1 MGHRARGT
9 SRRAFLVTVGAGL
22 LAGAEGNKGRNFP
35 PEWRRYADPT
45 TEADVY
51 RLTDPAH
58 RAWLPA
64 YYNRA
69 IARSSGWLVFAGD
82 REGSPQAYRMDLKSG
97 ETRLLTEAEDLD
109 AATLTLTPDNREICF
124 FAGRSLRLVSLA
136 TLRDREIY
144 RIAEGWERGAGM
156 SVGADGT
163 HATFIENRQGGSR
176 LRMAPLAAG
185 AVRTVIEAPVEMS
198 HPLHR
203 PGRAQLLYR
212 RGGDGLWL
220 TNLDG
225 RENHRLKL
233 APGSVACANWSHDGR
248 VLLYLNLPEDPHQ
261 LHAIREYA
269 PDTATDK
276 LVSKTSQFASFGANR
291 DTSVFVGASANKASP
306 TVLLLLRITQREM
319 TLCEHKAAD
328 PAAVAPIFSPDSQH
342 IYFQSDRDGKPAL
355 YSVHVDRLVEK
366 TDVEAP

>member
-1 MGHRARGT
+1 MGHAVRGT
-9 SRRAFLVTVGAGL
+9 SRRAFLVTVGAGV

-45 TEADVY
+45 TEVDVY

-58 RAWLPA
+58 RASLPA

-82 REGSPQAYRMDLKSG
+82 REGSLQAYRMDLKSG

-109 AATLTLTPDNREICF
+109 AATLTLTPDNRDLCF
-124 FAGRSLRLVSLA
+124 FAGRSLRLLSLA

-144 RIAEGWERGAGM
+144 RVAEGWERGAGM

-163 HATFIENRQGGSR
+163 HATFVEGREAGSR
-176 LRMAPLAAG
+176 LRMAPLGVGAA
-185 AVRTVIEAPVEMS
+185 RTVIEAPVAMS

-203 PGRAQLLYR
+203 PGRAQLFYR
-212 RGGDGLWL
+212 RGDDGFWM

-233 APGSVACANWSHDGR
+233 APGGVASANWSHDGR
-248 VLLYLNLPEDPHQ
+248 TILYLNLPEDTHQ
-261 LHAIREYA
+261 LHAIREFT
-269 PDTATDK
+269 PDTASDK
-276 LVSKTSQFASFGANR
+276 LVSKTSQFASFSPNR

-328 PAAVAPIFSPDSQH
+328 PAAVAPTFSPDSQR
-342 IYFQSDRDGKPAL
+342 IYFQSDRDGNPAI

>member
-9 SRRAFLVTVGAGL
+9 SRRAFLFTVGAGA
-22 LAGAEGNKGRNFP
+22 LAGAEGDKGRGFP
-35 PEWRRYADPT
+35 SEWRRYADPT

-58 RAWLPA
+58 RALLPA

-82 REGSPQAYRMDLKSG
+82 REGSQQAYRMDMKSG

-109 AATLTLTPDNREICF
+109 AATLTLTPDNRELCF
-124 FAGRSLRLVSLA
+124 FAGRSLRLLSLA
-136 TLRDREIY
+136 TLREREIY
-144 RIAEGWERGAGM
+144 RIAEGWERGAGL

-163 HATFIENRQGGSR
+163 HATFVECREGGSR
-176 LRMAPLAAG
+176 LRMAPLGAG
-185 AVRTVIEAPVEMS
+185 AVRTLIEAPVEMS

-203 PGRAQLLYR
+203 PGRAQLFYR
-212 RGGDGLWL
+212 RGDGLWMAS
-220 TNLDG
+220 LDG

-233 APGSVACANWSHDGR
+233 AAGGVASANWSHDGR
-248 VLLYLNLPEDPHQ
+248 AILYLNLPEDTHQ
-261 LHAIREYA
+261 LHAIREFS

-276 LVSKTSQFASFGANR
+276 LVSKTSQFASFAAHR

-306 TVLLLLRITQREM
+306 TVLLLLRVT
-319 TLCEHKAAD
+319 CEHKAAD
-328 PAAVAPIFSPDSQH
+328 PAAVAPTFSPDSQR
-342 IYFQSDRDGKPAL
+342 IYFQSDREGKPAI
-355 YSVHVDRLVEK
+355 YSMHVDRLVEK
-366 TDVEAP
+366 TGVEAP

>member
-1 MGHRARGT
+1 MGHRARPI
-9 SRRAFLVTVGAGL
+9 SRRALLFSAGAGA

-45 TEADVY
+45 TEVDVY

-58 RAWLPA
+58 RALLPA

-69 IARSSGWLVFAGD
+69 IARSSGWLVFSSDVGGAL
-82 REGSPQAYRMDLKSG
+82 QAYRMDLKNG
-97 ETRLLTEAEDLD
+97 ETRQLTDAEDLD
-109 AATLTLTPDNREICF
+109 AATLTLTPDNRDLCF
-124 FAGRSLRLVSLA
+124 FAGRSLRLLSLA
-136 TLRDREIY
+136 TLREREIY
-144 RIAEGWERGAGM
+144 RIAEGWERGPGL

-163 HATFIENRQGGSR
+163 HATFVETREGGSR

-185 AVRTVIEAPVEMS
+185 AVRTVIEAPAGMS

-203 PGRAQLLYR
+203 PGRAQLFYR
-212 RGGDGLWL
+212 RGGGLWM

-225 RENHRLKL
+225 RENHQLKL
-233 APGSVACANWSHDGR
+233 APGGVACANWSHDGR
-248 VLLYLNLPEDPHQ
+248 AILYLNLPEDTHQ
-261 LHAIREYA
+261 LHAIREFS

-276 LVSKTSQFASFGANR
+276 LVSKTSQFSSFAANR

-328 PAAVAPIFSPDSQH
+328 PAAVAPTFSPDSQR
-342 IYFQSDRDGKPAL
+342 IYFQSDRDGNPAI